1 MDTRTRTD
9 INPIKVA
16 VIDHRLDAIS
26 KDIGLTL
33 LRTSRSPIFSDARDF
48 ATAIFDSEQRLVAQ
62 TAYIPVLMGALP
74 YALRSI
80 AETFADDIADGDVFI
95 LNDPYRGNNH
105 PPDITIAKPVFH
117 HGELE
122 FWATCK
128 GHHADVGGGGVAGYN
143 PGARSVWDECLRIP
157 PAKLYIGGKLNK
169 SLFDMILLNVHLP
182 FLVEGDI
189 NCQVS
194 AVTIGSRG
202 LCALLDKYGA
212 DTLHVALER
221 IFDAAERQMKSAIR
235 ALPNG
240 RFSAERLIDH
250 DGITK
255 SKMHAVR
262 VALEIADESICFD
275 FSASDPQ
282 AEGYVNSPLPNTETS
297 AFLALFMSL
306 GTEVRFNEGALRALT
321 VIAPVACAHP
331 IPNYTNW

>member
-122 FWATCK
+122 FWVTFAR
-128 GHHADVGGGGVAGYN
+128 
-143 PGARSVWDECLRIP
+143 GAVLSVMSHTASRSLWTRKNRSISP
-157 PAKLYIGGKLNK
+157 
-169 SLFDMILLNVHLP
+169 
-182 FLVEGDI
+182 
-189 NCQVS
+189 
-194 AVTIGSRG
+194 
-202 LCALLDKYGA
+202 
-212 DTLHVALER
+212 
-221 IFDAAERQMKSAIR
+221 
-235 ALPNG
+235 
-240 RFSAERLIDH
+240 RL
-250 DGITK
+250 
-255 SKMHAVR
+255 
-262 VALEIADESICFD
+262 
-275 FSASDPQ
+275 
-282 AEGYVNSPLPNTETS
+282 SPRCT
-297 AFLALFMSL
+297 
-306 GTEVRFNEGALRALT
+306 
-321 VIAPVACAHP
+321 
-331 IPNYTNW
+331 